1 MKRISTVAQRLKEYR
16 EENDLTLADLE
27 KKTGIPAQTLNRY
40 ELAQRI
46 PKIDMAVE
54 IAEKLGINP
63 LWLQGYDVNEKTALD
78 SKGDFN
84 DPLIEQIME
93 LVLQMSP
100 EAVSYTHLVGGRV
113 HPGMA
118 ALRHRGPWAALALH
132 RTGHLECQPHGRLPP
147 CTTRSSSRLMAAC
160 SAWSI

>member
-100 EAVSYTHLVGGRV
+100 EERRLYLENLKT
-113 HPGMA
+113 
-118 ALRHRGPWAALALH
+118 LRQLQEQ
-132 RTGHLECQPHGRLPP
+132 GHKPNSEN
-147 CTTRSSSRLMAAC
+147 
-160 SAWSI
+160 